1 MNTLRSDVFI
11 AISCCSVD
19 LQLLESPEISVP
31 RQSIAK
37 GATPIAARESVI
49 KYQMAMKEQ
58 HYTYTQVLRYDV

>member
-1 MNTLRSDVFI
+1 MH
-11 AISCCSVD
+11 

-58 HYTYTQVLRYDV
+58 HYTYTQVLR

>member
-1 MNTLRSDVFI
+1 M
-11 AISCCSVD
+11 CSLD

>member
-1 MNTLRSDVFI
+1 MY
-11 AISCCSVD
+11 SVVTAYSFMH

-31 RQSIAK
+31 RQNIAK

-58 HYTYTQVLRYDV
+58 HYTYTQVLR

>member
-1 MNTLRSDVFI
+1 M
-11 AISCCSVD
+11 D

-58 HYTYTQVLRYDV
+58 HYTYTQVLRYNV